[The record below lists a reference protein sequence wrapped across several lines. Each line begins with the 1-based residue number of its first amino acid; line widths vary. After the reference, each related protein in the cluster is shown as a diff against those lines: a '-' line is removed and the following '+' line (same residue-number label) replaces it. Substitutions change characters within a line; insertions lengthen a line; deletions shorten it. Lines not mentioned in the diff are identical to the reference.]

1 MREGGRGGYLSYPKH
16 RRKNMKIFIALVVLL
31 AMGVAA
37 AAWFFITPSLSRA
50 ELSEYAYETLT
61 LPDGMK
67 VNYRTQGAEDAPV
80 IVMAHGATDSLGV
93 WDRLAEELQ
102 GDYRIV
108 RFDLLGHG
116 LTDGLPSP
124 KDYSTVRAGEFIH
137 DVVETMG
144 LDDFVLV
151 GHSFG
156 GESSLHY
163 AVRRPEKIRAL
174 VLIGS
179 GGIEPTA
186 EHIASMGAEELIDA
200 PFWKHWLAI
209 YVLSDSMMEAMT
221 PILYHKLEAVTEADT
236 RRVTR
241 LMLYEGN
248 RGGSYWVNA
257 NGATDPKPVPD
268 LETLPMPTLIMAG
281 EYDMAVP
288 LWMNEQFHAAIPNS
302 ELAVFKDTG
311 HMITAEAPEKTLA
324 VFQSFL
330 NRLPR

>member
-1 MREGGRGGYLSYPKH
+1 
-16 RRKNMKIFIALVVLL
+16 MKIFIALMMLL
-31 AMGVAA
+31 AASVAA

-67 VNYRTQGAEDAPV
+67 VNYRTQGAEDAPL

-108 RFDLLGHG
+108 RFDWIGHG
-116 LTDGLPSP
+116 LTDGVPP
-124 KDYSTVRAGEFIH
+124 KEYSSVRMGEFLH
-137 DVVETMG
+137 DFVETAG
-144 LDDFVLV
+144 LDDFILV

-156 GESSLHY
+156 GEGSLHY

-179 GGIEPTA
+179 GGVAPTA
-186 EHIASMGAEELIDA
+186 EETAAMGFDGLIGA
-200 PFWKHWLAI
+200 PFWVHWLAI
-209 YVLSDSMMEAMT
+209 NVSPDAFLEAAT
-221 PILYHKLEAVTEADT
+221 PTLYHNLEAVTEADT

-248 RGGSYWVNA
+248 RGGGYWVNA
-257 NGATDPKPVPD
+257 NGVSDPKPVPD
-268 LETLPMPTLIMAG
+268 LESLPMPTLILAG
-281 EYDMAVP
+281 EYDIIVP
-288 LWMNEQFHAAIPNS
+288 LRMHEELNARIPNS
-302 ELAVFKDTG
+302 ELVVFKDTG
-311 HMITAEAPEKTLA
+311 HMITAESPEQTLA
-324 VFQSFL
+324 AVQSFL
-330 NRLPR
+330 NRLP

>member
-1 MREGGRGGYLSYPKH
+1 
-16 RRKNMKIFIALVVLL
+16 MKIVIGLGVLL
-31 AMGVAA
+31 AAVAA

-67 VNYRTQGAEDAPV
+67 VNYRTQGAEDAPLM
-80 IVMAHGATDSLGV
+80 VMAHGATDSLGV

-108 RFDLLGHG
+108 RFDWIGHG
-116 LTDGLPSP
+116 LTDGVPP
-124 KDYSTVRAGEFIH
+124 KEYSSVRMGEFLH
-137 DVVETMG
+137 DFVETAG
-144 LDDFVLV
+144 LDDFILV

-156 GESSLHY
+156 GEGSLHY

-179 GGIEPTA
+179 GGVAPTA
-186 EHIASMGAEELIDA
+186 EETAAMGFAGLIGA
-200 PFWKHWLAI
+200 PFWVHWLAI
-209 YVLSDSMMEAMT
+209 NVSPDATLEAAT
-221 PILYHKLEAVTEADT
+221 PALYHNLEAVTEADT

-248 RGGSYWVNA
+248 RGGGYWVNA
-257 NGATDPKPVPD
+257 NGVSDPKPVPD
-268 LETLPMPTLIMAG
+268 LESLPMPTLILAG
-281 EYDMAVP
+281 EYDIIVP
-288 LWMNEQFHAAIPNS
+288 LRMHEEFNARIPNS
-302 ELAVFKDTG
+302 ELVVFKDTG

-324 VFQSFL
+324 SVQSFL
-330 NRLPR
+330 SRLP